1 MSRQSRSNRKVNKE
15 YILVTGGS
23 GGIGFEICKQLSYLG
38 YKVIMCYSKNRR
50 NKQELKKNK
59 MIIPLK
65 INLNKSR
72 SINKAFLTLNSI
84 IKKNDTFN
92 KLILCAAASPIILPI
107 LKSKSK
113 KLLEHFTT
121 SVVGHHNLM
130 SKIINYYF
138 KKKKRWQNFNNF
150 IKRNC

>member
-1 MSRQSRSNRKVNKE
+1 MSRQSRSNQKINKE

-23 GGIGFEICKQLSYLG
+23 GGIGFEICKQLTQLG
-38 YKVIMCYSKNRR
+38 YKVIMCYSKNLR

-84 IKKNDTFN
+84 IKKDDIFN

-121 SVVGHHNLM
+121 SVVGHHNLI
-130 SKIINYYF
+130 SRIINYYF
-138 KKKKRWQNFNNF
+138 KKKKMAKF
-150 IKRNC
+150 